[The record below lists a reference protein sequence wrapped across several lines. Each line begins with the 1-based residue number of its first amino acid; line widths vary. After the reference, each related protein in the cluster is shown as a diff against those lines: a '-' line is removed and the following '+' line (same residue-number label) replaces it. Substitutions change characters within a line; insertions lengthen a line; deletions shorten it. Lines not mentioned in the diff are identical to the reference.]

1 MTRIAIVA
9 HFDSRGR
16 AAPHFLRLLDQ
27 ISEAVDRTIVASS
40 SELSDDAIREIQDRA
55 ELFRRPNYGHD
66 FGSWRDALERLDWAS
81 DADSLLLTNDS
92 YVGFFQPLKEIVDQ
106 MDRRRLEFWGL
117 TRTNR
122 RGPHIQSYFSWFSRP
137 VLRSRAFVNFWMD
150 ALPAPDRMW
159 AIVNQEVGMTE
170 ALGRAGFLFDSYF
183 QPTPA
188 ERARANARGV
198 YWLYR
203 RQKAFPA
210 LYDSLSEEYFA
221 ARQAWRLAAADNLN
235 TSSAYADAVFDRG
248 RLPVVK
254 LDVLRNDPFWLGS
267 GRLMRDLERARP
279 DLMSGV
285 REYVSQL
292 AADYSPRRHENSAP
306 ARLGPLARTVVGYS
320 ARKGR
325 LGGSLTANPT
335 AGRDR

>member
-1 MTRIAIVA
+1 MTRVAIVA
-9 HFDSRGR
+9 HFDSRGG
-16 AAPHFLRLLDQ
+16 AAPHFLRVLEQ
-27 ISEAVDRTIVASS
+27 VNKVVDRTIVASS
-40 SELSDDAIREIQDRA
+40 SDLTDDAIAAIAHRA

-92 YVGFFQPLKEIVDQ
+92 YVGFFRPLTEIVTE
-106 MDRRRLEFWGL
+106 MESRHVEFWGL

-122 RGPHIQSYFSWFSRP
+122 RGAHIQSYFSWFDRP

-159 AIVNQEVGMTE
+159 AIVNQEVGMTN
-170 ALGRAGFLFDSYF
+170 ALAKAGFQYDAYF
-183 QPTPA
+183 EPSQA

-210 LYDSLSEEYFA
+210 LYDSLSEDHFS
-221 ARQAWRLAAADNLN
+221 ARGAWRLSAADDLN
-235 TSSAYADAVFDRG
+235 TSSAYADVVFDRG
-248 RLPVVK
+248 RMPVAK

-267 GRLMRDLERARP
+267 DRLLAELERRRP
-279 DLMSGV
+279 DLMAGV
-285 REYVSQL
+285 RTYLSQL
-292 AADYSPRRHENSAP
+292 SEDYPPRRHENSSP
-306 ARLGPLARTVVGYS
+306 ARLGPLARALVGYS

-325 LGGSLTANPT
+325 LGGQLTRCNAK
-335 AGRDR
+335 GHDR